1 MFVNKDSIYH
11 FRLTFDF
18 LLLAAAFLIAA
29 IFAQSFAILLT
40 RDYMFGLLVIL
51 SFSWYLSSNAIGF
64 YEDSSSQILSFQFI
78 GIIKNISLQI
88 MLGIVFI
95 FISKEN
101 LFTRNFILYY
111 GLFLLI
117 FISLRIV
124 SFQLIVNYLRKKG
137 KNVRNLIIIGAGE
150 VGQNFWKM
158 LGKNNQL
165 GYNFL
170 GFVDTSTTSND
181 TQILGTIEN
190 LSKIIQTHKVEE
202 AIIALPEEASKN
214 LDSVIKMCNINA
226 IRIHIIP
233 DYFRFVSKKFKITM
247 LDKFPIITVRDE
259 PLQEIQW
266 RLVKRIFDIL
276 LSLLVIF
283 LLTSWLFP
291 ILMIIHKISSRG
303 KIFYIQDRIG
313 KNNKVFK
320 CFKFRTMF
328 ENFDDKKFI
337 PTTIDDQRIT
347 SFGKFLRRSN
357 LDELPQVFNV
367 LFGEMSIVGPRPH
380 AIAYNELYKEFFDEI
395 KLRSL
400 VKPGITGWAQV
411 HGLRGDVVDEEEN
424 KTRTRQRIEF
434 DIWYIENWSIALD
447 VQIILLTIWQMI
459 KADTKGI

>member
-111 GLFLLI
+111 GLFLLF

-137 KNVRNLIIIGAGE
+137 RNVRNLIIIGAGE

-170 GFVDTSTTSND
+170 GFVDNSTTSND
-181 TQILGTIEN
+181 TQILGTIDN
-190 LSKIIQTHKVEE
+190 LSKIIQTYKVEE

-266 RLVKRIFDIL
+266 RLVKRIFDVL

-283 LLTSWLFP
+283 LLASWLFP
-291 ILMIIHKISSRG
+291 ILMILQKLSSRG

-320 CFKFRTMF
+320 CFKFRTMY

-337 PTTIDDQRIT
+337 PTTVDDLRIT

-367 LFGEMSIVGPRPH
+367 LFSEMSIVGPRPH

-424 KTRTRQRIEF
+424 KKRTRQRIEF

>member
-18 LLLAAAFLIAA
+18 LLLAASFLIAA
-29 IFAQSFAILLT
+29 IFAQSFTTLLS
-40 RDYMFGLLVIL
+40 RDYMFGLLIIL
-51 SFSWYLSSNAIGF
+51 SFSWYLSSNAISF

-78 GIIKNISLQI
+78 GIIKNISLQL

-111 GLFLLI
+111 GVFLLF

-165 GYNFL
+165 GYHFV
-170 GFVDTSTTSND
+170 GFVGDQTTPASI
-181 TQILGTIEN
+181 QCLGMIEN
-190 LSKIIQTHKVEE
+190 LSQIIQAHHVEE
-202 AIIALPEEASKN
+202 AIIALPEDAAKN
-214 LDSVIKMCNINA
+214 LDYVIKTCNINA
-226 IRIHIIP
+226 IRTHIIP

-291 ILMIIHKISSRG
+291 ILMIIQKFSSRG
-303 KIFYIQDRIG
+303 SIFYIQDRIG
-313 KNNKVFK
+313 KNNKVFR
-320 CFKFRTMF
+320 CFKFRTMY

-337 PTTIDDQRIT
+337 PTTVDDQRIT

-411 HGLRGDVVDEEEN
+411 HGLRGDVLDEEEN
-424 KTRTRQRIEF
+424 KKRTRQRIEF

-459 KADTKGI
+459 KADTKGV

>member
-11 FRLTFDF
+11 FRLTFD
-18 LLLAAAFLIAA
+18 LLLVAAAFIIAA

-40 RDYMFGLLVIL
+40 RDYMLGLLVIL

-78 GIIKNISLQI
+78 GIIKNISLQL

-111 GLFLLI
+111 GLFLLF

-170 GFVDTSTTSND
+170 GFVDDRTTTSD
-181 TQILGTIEN
+181 IQILGTIEN
-190 LSKIIQTHKVEE
+190 LSKIIQTFKVEE

-226 IRIHIIP
+226 IRTHIIP

-266 RLVKRIFDIL
+266 RLVKRIFDVL

-283 LLTSWLFP
+283 LLATWLFP
-291 ILMIIHKISSRG
+291 ILMIFQKLSSRG

-320 CFKFRTMF
+320 CYKFRTMY

-424 KTRTRQRIEF
+424 KTRTRRRIEF

-447 VQIILLTIWQMI
+447 IQIILLTIWQMI
-459 KADTKGI
+459 KADTKGV

>member
-1 MFVNKDSIYH
+1 MFVNKESIYH
-11 FRLTFDF
+11 FRLTFDLLF
-18 LLLAAAFLIAA
+18 VAIAFLLAAV
-29 IFAQSFAILLT
+29 FAQSFSILIS
-40 RDYMFGLLVIL
+40 RDYMFGLLFIL
-51 SFSWYLSSNAIGF
+51 SLTWYLTANAIGF

-78 GIIKNISLQI
+78 GIIKNISMQL

-95 FISKEN
+95 FLSKEN

-111 GLFLLI
+111 GFLLLF

-124 SFQLIVNYLRKKG
+124 LFQLVVNYLRKKG

-165 GYNFL
+165 GYRFL
-170 GFVDTSTTSND
+170 GFVGEKTAGSDFD
-181 TQILGTIEN
+181 CLGT
-190 LSKIIQTHKVEE
+190 LDQLAQIIKSQHVEE
-202 AIIALPEEASKN
+202 AIIALPKEEINN
-214 LDSVIKMCNINA
+214 LDEAIKICNINA
-226 IRIHIIP
+226 IRTHIIP

-259 PLQEIQW
+259 PLQEVQW
-266 RLVKRIFDIL
+266 RIVKRVFDIL
-276 LSLLVIF
+276 LSLIVIF
-283 LLTSWLFP
+283 TITSWLFP
-291 ILMIIHKISSRG
+291 ILMIIQKMVSKG

-320 CFKFRTMF
+320 CFKFRTMY

-337 PTTIDDQRIT
+337 PTTIDDLRIT

-357 LDELPQVFNV
+357 LDELPQVINV

-411 HGLRGDVVDEEEN
+411 HGLRGDVPDEEEN
-424 KTRTRQRIEF
+424 KGRTRKRIEY
-434 DIWYIENWSIALD
+434 DIWYIENWSVSLD
-447 VQIILLTIWQMI
+447 IQIILLTIWQMI

>member
-11 FRLTFDF
+11 FRLTFD
-18 LLLAAAFLIAA
+18 LLLIAVSFLIAA
-29 IFAQSFAILLT
+29 VAAQSFATLVS
-40 RDYMFGLLVIL
+40 RDYMFGLLLIL
-51 SFSWYLSSNAIGF
+51 LFVWYFTANAIGF
-64 YEDSSSQILSFQFI
+64 YEDTGSQNFSFQFI
-78 GIIKNISLQI
+78 GTIKHVSVQMMFAIL
-88 MLGIVFI
+88 FI

-111 GLFLLI
+111 GFLLI
-117 FISLRIV
+117 FFISIRII

-137 KNVRNLIIIGAGE
+137 RNVRKLIIIGAGE
-150 VGQNFWKM
+150 VGQNFWQM

-165 GYNFL
+165 GYQFL
-170 GFVDTSTTSND
+170 GFVGEQSSIIENRY
-181 TQILGTIEN
+181 LGTVDQ
-190 LSKIIQTHKVEE
+190 LSQIIHTHHVEE
-202 AIIALPEEASKN
+202 AIVALSKDDAN
-214 LDSVIKMCNINA
+214 LLDDIIKICNINA
-226 IRIHIIP
+226 IRTHIIP

-247 LDKFPIITVRDE
+247 FDKFPIITVRDE

-266 RLVKRIFDIL
+266 RIVKRVFDIL
-276 LSLLVIF
+276 ISLLVIF
-283 LLTSWLFP
+283 LITSWLFP
-291 ILMIIHKISSRG
+291 ILIVIHKFSSRG
-303 KIFYIQDRIG
+303 KTFYIQDRIG

-320 CFKFRTMF
+320 CFKFRTMY

-337 PTTIDDQRIT
+337 PTTIDDLRIT

-367 LFGEMSIVGPRPH
+367 LLGEMSIVGPRPH

-411 HGLRGDVVDEEEN
+411 HGLRGDVLDEEEN
-424 KTRTRQRIEF
+424 KMRTRKRIEY
-434 DIWYIENWSIALD
+434 DIWYIENWSLWLD
-447 VQIILLTIWQMI
+447 IQIILLTTWQMV

>member
-424 KTRTRQRIEF
+424 KMRTRQRIEF

>member
-11 FRLTFDF
+11 FRLIFDF
-18 LLLAAAFLIAA
+18 LFIAVSFLIAA
-29 IFAQSFAILLT
+29 IAAQSFVILLS
-40 RDYMFGLLVIL
+40 RDYMFALLLIL
-51 SFSWYLSSNAIGF
+51 GFVWSFTANAIGF
-64 YEDSSSQILSFQFI
+64 YEDTGSQNFSFQFI
-78 GIIKNISLQI
+78 GTIKQVSAQVMFAIL
-88 MLGIVFI
+88 FI

-111 GLFLLI
+111 GFNLLF
-117 FISLRIV
+117 FISLRII
-124 SFQLIVNYLRKKG
+124 SFRLVVNYLRKKG

-150 VGQNFWKM
+150 VGQNFWQM

-165 GYNFL
+165 GYHFL
-170 GFVDTSTTSND
+170 GFVGEQSTASGINCLGTLD
-181 TQILGTIEN
+181 QLTQI
-190 LSKIIQTHKVEE
+190 IQIHHVEE
-202 AIIALPEEASKN
+202 AIIALPEEAARS
-214 LDSVIKMCNINA
+214 LDSVIKICNINA

-266 RLVKRIFDIL
+266 RIVKRVFDIL
-276 LSLLVIF
+276 LSLIVIF
-283 LLTSWLFP
+283 LITSWLFP
-291 ILMIIHKISSRG
+291 ILMIIHKFSSRG

-320 CFKFRTMF
+320 CYKFRTMY

-337 PTTIDDQRIT
+337 PTTVDDLRIT
-347 SFGKFLRRSN
+347 RFGKFLRRSN

-367 LFGEMSIVGPRPH
+367 LLGEMSIVGPRPH

-411 HGLRGDVVDEEEN
+411 HGLRGDVPDEEKN
-424 KTRTRQRIEF
+424 KERTRKRIEY
-434 DIWYIENWSIALD
+434 DIWYIENWSIWLD
-447 VQIILLTIWQMI
+447 IQIILLTLWQMI

>member
-78 GIIKNISLQI
+78 GIVKNISLQL

-276 LSLLVIF
+276 LSLVVIF
-283 LLTSWLFP
+283 LITSWLFP

-434 DIWYIENWSIALD
+434 DIWYIENWSLALD

>member
-434 DIWYIENWSIALD
+434 DIWYIENWSLALD